1 VVHGILCEEDL
12 VAGKLAPNGPNP
24 LDRDAGA
31 VGDYNIMTGIGDV
44 LVVNE
49 VAPVRKEVMGGAR
62 VNT

>member
-1 VVHGILCEEDL
+1 MVHFAEEDL
-12 VAGKLAPNGPNP
+12 LAGKLAPNGPNP
-24 LDRDAGA
+24 LDRDVGA

-49 VAPVRKEVMGGAR
+49 VAPVREEVARGVR